1 MSSVYPNAR
10 VNILAG
16 PDLVLETDVK
26 RCSVIW
32 LIGFAWAIPCE
43 SLGEWFSDS
52 QPIMG
57 TQIHVELWHEDD
69 NAARE
74 ALAAVI
80 AEMHRI
86 DEMMSPYRESSELSA
101 MNRGAG
107 AGPVA
112 VSTELA
118 MLLQRSAE
126 VSRMTNG
133 AFDITYASA
142 GRFYDYRKGIRP
154 DEAQLAAA
162 VQAIDYRYVQIDREA
177 GTVRFAHPEVYVDL
191 GGIAKGHAV
200 DRGIELLL
208 ERGIDQAMITAGG
221 DSRIIGDR
229 RGQPWTVGV
238 QDPRKAGAMAVLLPL
253 EDIAVSTSG
262 DYQRFFERDGVR
274 YHHILDPTTGD
285 SAREVRSVTILGPD
299 ATLTDALSTS
309 VFVLGVRA
317 GLMLIDSLD
326 GIDAIIIDGQGRL
339 HYSQDLLQVQP

>member
-1 MSSVYPNAR
+1 MSSAYPNAR

-16 PDLVLETDVK
+16 PDLVVETNVK

-32 LIGFAWAIPCE
+32 LIGLTWAIPCE

-57 TQIHVELWHEDD
+57 TQIHVELWHQDD

-101 MNRGAG
+101 INRGAG

-112 VSTELA
+112 VSAELA
-118 MLLQRSAE
+118 MLLQRSAD
-126 VSRMTNG
+126 VSRMTDG

-154 DEAQLAAA
+154 GEAQLAAA

-177 GTVRFAHPEVYVDL
+177 GTVRFTHPEVYVDL

-253 EDIAVSTSG
+253 EDTAVSTSG

-285 SAREVRSVTILGPD
+285 SAREVRSVTVLGPD

-317 GLMLIDSLD
+317 GLMLVDSLD